1 MEVKIDLVSPKRAAS
16 PENPTRYRTSRT
28 SAKDA
33 AEKIRNG
40 MLNLNSPIDK
50 ENAKEPTDVEF
61 LENNTVIIDSNKKKR
76 KRADVVPSVKVV
88 PCVKESWEAA
98 AIEKEDSKNMRKL
111 IAKYNGKLFRDKVK
125 GVWED
130 RVIIGVLWN
139 SKHVQYMVNTHLTS
153 GKKDEAEYVISSVGE
168 LII

>member
-98 AIEKEDSKNMRKL
+98 AIEMENSSNMKRL
-111 IAKYNGKLFRDKVK
+111 TAKYKGKLFRDKVK
-125 GVWED
+125 RVSED
-130 RVIIGVLWN
+130 RVIIGVLW
-139 SKHVQYMVNTHLTS
+139 SYEYHQYIVNTDLTS
-153 GKKDEAEYVISSVGE
+153 GKKNEAEYDIPSVRG